1 MNFMK
6 DITSAK
12 LINAEKCSD
21 GLVEGGKLNLTLS
34 YISVYVGANKLLL
47 WLKMHHFLYN
57 H

>member
-47 WLKMHHFLYN
+47 WLKMHHFLYS